1 MRKLAAP
8 KSLKLLEMK
17 PFTVKSLG
25 GGLKKAFVIKGLN
38 GKPQEVIEDVASY
51 GAALDRFES
60 DMMRANM
67 ARLRYD
73 AQNDFGFWF
82 GVYFKTRQQKDAFL
96 AGMGYQVG
104 EDGDDTYIDG
114 RVLAR
119 IFEIELPEAPPLN
132 DHPPDKRWA
141 AMAREEGEE

>member
-1 MRKLAAP
+1 MKKLAPP
-8 KSLKLLEMK
+8 KSMKLLEAK
-17 PFTVKSLG
+17 PFAIKSLG
-25 GGLKKAFVIKGLN
+25 GGAAKPFRVKGVGGN
-38 GKPQEVIEDVASY
+38 APEIIDDVASY

-82 GVYFKTRQQKDAFL
+82 GVYFKTRAQKEAFL
-96 AGMGYQVG
+96 AGMGYEIG
-104 EDGDDTYIDG
+104 PDGDDTYIDG
-114 RVLAR
+114 RVLAK